1 MEQTMVKGPRSG
13 WREDE
18 IDQLWREIQ
27 RANASGQPLRSVFE
41 EMGGR
46 LGRKPNSV
54 RNYYYMQLRGQEG
67 DTLRRAQPFE
77 TFTEA
82 EVRGLLKSVL
92 RARAQG
98 QSVRACVM
106 ALSQGDH
113 ARMLRYQ
120 NKYRSLLKKRP
131 ELVAEICREL
141 EAEGVACE
149 SPIRPAGEDAA
160 ALRNQIAVKAGA
172 LGDPDV
178 QRMLTGINALMD
190 RAIGND
196 PQIQG
201 DRLRVRL
208 DMALLR
214 YDELSHAVGDML
226 LCCKEYLG
234 QEDAVRTAAL
244 PAFLTSLSQHV
255 SQTENAL
262 AK

>member
-1 MEQTMVKGPRSG
+1 MEQTMVRGPRSG

-82 EVRGLLKSVL
+82 EVRSLLKSVL

-120 NKYRSLLKKRP
+120 NKYRAVIKSRPDYVRALVERLNSEGVNCDTPHVNHRSRGDLGASCQALVGEAQRTGDTELARACDVIAKHLLGRREDGALAGAAT
-131 ELVAEICREL
+131 ELVGAVKDFLALPEEARSEATPSFCVLAAERMSRVE
-141 EAEGVACE
+141 
-149 SPIRPAGEDAA
+149 A
-160 ALRNQIAVKAGA
+160 ALTDAQY
-172 LGDPDV
+172 
-178 QRMLTGINALMD
+178 TGC
-190 RAIGND
+190 G
-196 PQIQG
+196 
-201 DRLRVRL
+201 
-208 DMALLR
+208 
-214 YDELSHAVGDML
+214 
-226 LCCKEYLG
+226 C
-234 QEDAVRTAAL
+234 
-244 PAFLTSLSQHV
+244 
-255 SQTENAL
+255 
-262 AK
+262 

>member
-1 MEQTMVKGPRSG
+1 MEQTMVRGPRSG

-82 EVRGLLKSVL
+82 EVRSLLKSVL

-131 ELVAEICREL
+131 ELVAEICRGAGSRRRCL
-141 EAEGVACE
+141 RKPHQACGRGRGGAAQ
-149 SPIRPAGEDAA
+149 SDCRQGGRAGRSRCAA
-160 ALRNQIAVKAGA
+160 
-172 LGDPDV
+172 
-178 QRMLTGINALMD
+178 
-190 RAIGND
+190 
-196 PQIQG
+196 
-201 DRLRVRL
+201 
-208 DMALLR
+208 
-214 YDELSHAVGDML
+214 HADG
-226 LCCKEYLG
+226 
-234 QEDAVRTAAL
+234 
-244 PAFLTSLSQHV
+244 H
-255 SQTENAL
+255 
-262 AK
+262 

>member
-1 MEQTMVKGPRSG
+1 MVH
-13 WREDE
+13 
-18 IDQLWREIQ
+18 
-27 RANASGQPLRSVFE
+27 FE
-41 EMGGR
+41 EKAHYDLQDLRQIVHLLRAPGGC
-46 LGRKPNSV
+46 PWDAAQTHAS
-54 RNYYYMQLRGQEG
+54 
-67 DTLRRAQPFE
+67 LRRQMLE
-77 TFTEA
+77 EA
-82 EVRGLLKSVL
+82 WEVVDAIDR
-92 RARAQG
+92 
-98 QSVRACVM
+98 
-106 ALSQGDH
+106 
-113 ARMLRYQ
+113 
-120 NKYRSLLKKRP
+120 
-131 ELVAEICREL
+131 
-141 EAEGVACE
+141 
-149 SPIRPAGEDAA
+149 EDAA

-196 PQIQG
+196 PQVQG

>member
-1 MEQTMVKGPRSG
+1 MRS
-13 WREDE
+13 
-18 IDQLWREIQ
+18 
-27 RANASGQPLRSVFE
+27 
-41 EMGGR
+41 
-46 LGRKPNSV
+46 
-54 RNYYYMQLRGQEG
+54 
-67 DTLRRAQPFE
+67 
-77 TFTEA
+77 
-82 EVRGLLKSVL
+82 LLKSVL

-131 ELVAEICREL
+131 ELVEEICREL

-178 QRMLTGINALMD
+178 QRMLTGINALLD

-196 PQIQG
+196 PQVQG

>member
-77 TFTEA
+77 AFTEA
-82 EVRGLLKSVL
+82 EVRSLLKSVL

-120 NKYRSLLKKRP
+120 NK
-131 ELVAEICREL
+131 
-141 EAEGVACE
+141 
-149 SPIRPAGEDAA
+149 
-160 ALRNQIAVKAGA
+160 
-172 LGDPDV
+172 
-178 QRMLTGINALMD
+178 
-190 RAIGND
+190 
-196 PQIQG
+196 
-201 DRLRVRL
+201 
-208 DMALLR
+208 

>member
-1 MEQTMVKGPRSG
+1 MGKDNITFHSQIWPAELLGYAGKGSR
-13 WREDE
+13 
-18 IDQLWREIQ
+18 
-27 RANASGQPLRSVFE
+27 
-41 EMGGR
+41 GG
-46 LGRKPNSV
+46 
-54 RNYYYMQLRGQEG
+54 E
-67 DTLRRAQPFE
+67 
-77 TFTEA
+77 
-82 EVRGLLKSVL
+82 
-92 RARAQG
+92 
-98 QSVRACVM
+98 
-106 ALSQGDH
+106 
-113 ARMLRYQ
+113 
-120 NKYRSLLKKRP
+120 
-131 ELVAEICREL
+131 
-141 EAEGVACE
+141 
-149 SPIRPAGEDAA
+149 
-160 ALRNQIAVKAGA
+160 AGA

-178 QRMLTGINALMD
+178 QRMLTGINALLD

-196 PQIQG
+196 PQVQG

>member
-1 MEQTMVKGPRSG
+1 
-13 WREDE
+13 
-18 IDQLWREIQ
+18 
-27 RANASGQPLRSVFE
+27 
-41 EMGGR
+41 
-46 LGRKPNSV
+46 
-54 RNYYYMQLRGQEG
+54 
-67 DTLRRAQPFE
+67 
-77 TFTEA
+77 
-82 EVRGLLKSVL
+82 
-92 RARAQG
+92 
-98 QSVRACVM
+98 
-106 ALSQGDH
+106 
-113 ARMLRYQ
+113 
-120 NKYRSLLKKRP
+120 
-131 ELVAEICREL
+131 
-141 EAEGVACE
+141 
-149 SPIRPAGEDAA
+149 
-160 ALRNQIAVKAGA
+160 
-172 LGDPDV
+172 
-178 QRMLTGINALMD
+178 MLTGINALMD

>member
-1 MEQTMVKGPRSG
+1 
-13 WREDE
+13 
-18 IDQLWREIQ
+18 
-27 RANASGQPLRSVFE
+27 
-41 EMGGR
+41 
-46 LGRKPNSV
+46 
-54 RNYYYMQLRGQEG
+54 
-67 DTLRRAQPFE
+67 
-77 TFTEA
+77 
-82 EVRGLLKSVL
+82 
-92 RARAQG
+92 
-98 QSVRACVM
+98 
-106 ALSQGDH
+106 
-113 ARMLRYQ
+113 MLRYQ

>member
-1 MEQTMVKGPRSG
+1 MEQTMVRGPRSG

-82 EVRGLLKSVL
+82 EVRSLLKSVL

-120 NKYRSLLKKRP
+120 NKYRSVIKNRP
-131 ELVAEICREL
+131 EYVEKLVAE
-141 EAEGVACE
+141 
-149 SPIRPAGEDAA
+149 
-160 ALRNQIAVKAGA
+160 
-172 LGDPDV
+172 DPDIK
-178 QRMLTGINALMD
+178 GIWCVPHPAEKAPGAGGGNLPGAGSRGRCLRKPHQACGRGRGGAAQSD
-190 RAIGND
+190 CRQGGRAG
-196 PQIQG
+196 
-201 DRLRVRL
+201 RSRC
-208 DMALLR
+208 AA
-214 YDELSHAVGDML
+214 HADG
-226 LCCKEYLG
+226 
-234 QEDAVRTAAL
+234 
-244 PAFLTSLSQHV
+244 H
-255 SQTENAL
+255 
-262 AK
+262 

>member
-1 MEQTMVKGPRSG
+1 MEQTMVRGPRSG

-82 EVRGLLKSVL
+82 EVRSLLKSVL

-106 ALSQGDH
+106 ALSQGD
-113 ARMLRYQ
+113 
-120 NKYRSLLKKRP
+120 
-131 ELVAEICREL
+131 
-141 EAEGVACE
+141 
-149 SPIRPAGEDAA
+149 
-160 ALRNQIAVKAGA
+160 QIG
-172 LGDPDV
+172 
-178 QRMLTGINALMD
+178 
-190 RAIGND
+190 RA
-196 PQIQG
+196 P
-201 DRLRVRL
+201 V
-208 DMALLR
+208 
-214 YDELSHAVGDML
+214 
-226 LCCKEYLG
+226 
-234 QEDAVRTAAL
+234 
-244 PAFLTSLSQHV
+244 
-255 SQTENAL
+255 
-262 AK
+262 